1 MLSALDFDINDWK
14 NYLAENGEPSFRAK
28 QTFSWLHK
36 GCRFD
41 KMSNL
46 PKKLQGS
53 LAENF
58 CENSVSIYKKLVSE
72 KDGTR
77 KYIFLLPDGNIIEG
91 VLMSYKYGNT
101 ICISTQVGCRMNC
114 AFCAS
119 GLDGLIR
126 NLTAGEMVGE
136 VLAVNNDLGGG
147 ERKITNIVL
156 MGSGEP
162 LDNYDNVVK
171 FIKMISDEN

>member
-1 MLSALDFDINDWK
+1 MLNALDFDINDWK

-28 QTFSWLHK
+28 QIFSWLHK

-77 KYIFLLPDGNIIEG
+77 KYIFLLPDGNIIE
-91 VLMSYKYGNT
+91 V
-101 ICISTQVGCRMNC
+101 
-114 AFCAS
+114 F
-119 GLDGLIR
+119 
-126 NLTAGEMVGE
+126 
-136 VLAVNNDLGGG
+136 
-147 ERKITNIVL
+147 
-156 MGSGEP
+156 
-162 LDNYDNVVK
+162 
-171 FIKMISDEN
+171 